1 MTDFNLKIF
10 KINNFDIEI
19 TQIEGNINLKLKTN
33 QSNLYFILRIL
44 YMENFLGIK

>member
-19 TQIEGNINLKLKTN
+19 TQIEGNINLKIKKQTN
-33 QSNLYFILRIL
+33 QTFIL
-44 YMENFLGIK
+44 FLGYSTWRISWV